1 MARVLKKEALVTIES
16 ELVSAKRVKKE
27 PVVGAF
33 YRYHNRDL
41 RLCVTKQLHSGGDK
55 PELMFVDPK
64 SGKSVAS
71 DGFLRS
77 GILDGTYQI
86 APDIVVVT
94 GVEESV

>member
-1 MARVLKKEALVTIES
+1 MARVLVKADLITIES
-16 ELVSAKRVKKE
+16 DLVSAKRVKKE

-33 YRYHNRDL
+33 YRYHDRDL

-55 PELMFVDPK
+55 PELMFIDPK
-64 SGKSVAS
+64 SGKAVAS

-77 GILDGTYQI
+77 GILDGTYHL

-94 GVEESV
+94 GVEENI